1 MPHRPVIK
9 IIQNRDFLTATPD
22 KSVRAVAHHMK
33 MYHAAAVLVVDPDD
47 GTLVGIC
54 TERDL
59 VFKVLSE
66 GLDPLNTRVGEVMT
80 RDPEAVG
87 PETLFGH
94 ALHRMFEGGFRHMP
108 VIEPAGRPIGV
119 ISARDALGME
129 LLHFKQEVAQ
139 REALTELL

>member
-59 VFKVLSE
+59 VFKVLSARVRQ
-66 GLDPLNTRVGEVMT
+66 LN
-80 RDPEAVG
+80 A
-87 PETLFGH
+87 
-94 ALHRMFEGGFRHMP
+94 
-108 VIEPAGRPIGV
+108 
-119 ISARDALGME
+119 
-129 LLHFKQEVAQ
+129 
-139 REALTELL
+139 